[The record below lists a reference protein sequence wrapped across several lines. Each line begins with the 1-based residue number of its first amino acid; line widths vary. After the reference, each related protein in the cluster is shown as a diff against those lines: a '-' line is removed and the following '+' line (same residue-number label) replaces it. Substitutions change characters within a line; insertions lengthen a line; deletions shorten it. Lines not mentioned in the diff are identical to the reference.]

1 VTRQTG
7 QMGEPF
13 LNRFKAGTMPTRAQ
27 LLAVLAD
34 SDADVPADL
43 EDNAPLITSGLLD
56 STALFQLALWME
68 EHVAPGLD
76 LTTFDVTSEWGSVT
90 RLLAFIERHA
100 R

>member
-1 VTRQTG
+1 
-7 QMGEPF
+7 MGDAF
-13 LNRFKAGTMPTRAQ
+13 LNRFKGGSMPTRTQ

-34 SDADVPADL
+34 SGANVPANLD
-43 EDNAPLITSGLLD
+43 DDAPLITSGLLD

-76 LTTFDVTSEWGSVT
+76 LTEFDLTSEWDTVA